1 VVARP
6 VERFTWGTTTWVEE
20 AGQHLGGNGGNT
32 SYALGMLGAR
42 VRLMGM
48 VGDDASGERVLSILR
63 SAGVDLSLVGRS
75 RASTTTTIVLVHP
88 SGERM
93 FFHQVG
99 SSVEVFPEPVEFT
112 EDLLRGAARFH
123 MANVYALPAMR
134 RSAPETLRRAKA
146 AGLATSLDTGWD
158 ARGRWLADLEG
169 CLPHAD
175 LMFLNKDEA
184 RMLSGFD
191 DPEQAARRMQSL
203 GAGDVVIKLGAEG
216 CAIYPRSG
224 GVARVP
230 GFRIDVV
237 DTTGAGDCFVGGF
250 LAGLME
256 GMNYEQAARL
266 ANAAGAMSASSL
278 GAVTGMRNRAE
289 TQEWMRRA
297 SCAP

>member
-1 VVARP
+1 VVTRP
-6 VERFTWGTTTWVEE
+6 VERFTWGTTCWVDEV
-20 AGQHLGGNGGNT
+20 AQHLGGNGSNT
-32 SYALGMLGAR
+32 AYALGMLGAS

-48 VGDDASGERVLSILR
+48 VGADASGERVLAILR

-75 RASTTTTIVLVHP
+75 RASTTTTVVLVRP
-88 SGERM
+88 DGERM

-99 SSVEVFPEPVEFT
+99 SSAEVFPEPVELT
-112 EDLLRGAARFH
+112 ADLLQGAARFH

-134 RSAPETLRRAKA
+134 RSAPETMRRAKA

-169 CLPHAD
+169 CLPHVD
-175 LMFLNKDEA
+175 LMFLNRDEA
-184 RMLSGFD
+184 RMLSGCE

-216 CAIYPRSG
+216 CAIFPKSG
-224 GVARVP
+224 AVLRIA

-237 DTTGAGDCFVGGF
+237 DTTGAGDCFAGGF

-256 GMNYEQAARL
+256 GMGYEEAARL

-278 GAVTGMRNRAE
+278 GAVTGIRDRRATE
-289 TQEWMRRA
+289 EWMRGREL
-297 SCAP
+297 